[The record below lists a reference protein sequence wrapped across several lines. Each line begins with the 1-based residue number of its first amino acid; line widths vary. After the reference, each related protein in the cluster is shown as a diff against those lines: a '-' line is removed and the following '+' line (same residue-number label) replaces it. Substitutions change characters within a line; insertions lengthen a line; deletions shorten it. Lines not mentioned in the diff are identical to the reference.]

1 MGRKTARSTEIQLLT
16 DALNEWYEYQ
26 HTANE
31 IHRSVDEA
39 LANKEH
45 ALETD
50 SETDSGTDLE
60 MDSETDSSDDGW
72 SASNSEPQAI
82 TLLKHRLWRT
92 TRLRYSRQRIHYR
105 NKERAKFDEVKA
117 YTPKEYL
124 TTFRMTKQSVDAI
137 LEAIRYHCV
146 FHTPSTNPQRSPQ
159 IQLWVALCHLGAPHN
174 GKVFTSSYFGI
185 GEGTVTLYTKRVVT
199 AVLTLQNQY
208 LRMPKPGTTEYQTTV
223 DLMRFR
229 FGFPNCLGSVDGT
242 IIPLSCKP
250 RIQGERYFT
259 RKRTYGLNA
268 TAIVDGEAKI
278 LFLIAG
284 CNSQKLVGN
293 TN

>member
-137 LEAIRYHCV
+137 LEAIRYNARLKSSFGWLFVTSVPHTMAKSS
-146 FHTPSTNPQRSPQ
+146 HRPISESEKEQSLSTPSE
-159 IQLWVALCHLGAPHN
+159 
-174 GKVFTSSYFGI
+174 SSLLFLPFKI
-185 GEGTVTLYTKRVVT
+185 STFKCQSQERR
-199 AVLTLQNQY
+199 N
-208 LRMPKPGTTEYQTTV
+208 
-223 DLMRFR
+223 
-229 FGFPNCLGSVDGT
+229 
-242 IIPLSCKP
+242 IKP
-250 RIQGERYFT
+250 RST
-259 RKRTYGLNA
+259 
-268 TAIVDGEAKI
+268 
-278 LFLIAG
+278 
-284 CNSQKLVGN
+284 
-293 TN
+293 